1 MDSAEAQKLL
11 SSLGWL
17 ARTPADFR
25 KILLNR
31 STFQRYGDGD
41 TLFNLGDPPGGIYG
55 IAAGA
60 VEIEG
65 PTLVGETN
73 VLDIASSG
81 RWLGCEAV
89 FTGADRPFGVRAI
102 RPTEV
107 VHVPLAS
114 LEAIVAANPEAWRF
128 FGLLA
133 IESADIASAAAFTLL
148 IRDARKRGIAVLTRL
163 YDRSKRG
170 DLAISQER
178 LACLANLSRTSVVSI
193 VGELRNKGVVK
204 SGYRAL
210 ALGNAEGLKSMLAQ
224 AGSAGQ
230 HWNQNG

>member
-1 MDSAEAQKLL
+1 MDSAEAHRLL

-17 ARTPADFR
+17 AKTPTHFR
-25 KILLNR
+25 KSLLER
-31 STFQRYGDGD
+31 STFQRYGGGD
-41 TLFNLGDPPGGIYG
+41 ALFNLGDPPGGIYG
-55 IAAGA
+55 IATGA

-65 PTLVGETN
+65 PTPEGETN

-102 RPTEV
+102 MPTEV

-114 LEAIVAANPEAWRF
+114 LEAIVAAKPEAWRF

-133 IESADIASAAAFTLL
+133 IECADLASAAAFTLL

-163 YDRSKRG
+163 YDSSTWG

-210 ALGNAEGLKSMLAQ
+210 ALGSAEGLKSMLAH
-224 AGSAGQ
+224 GGPAGQ
-230 HWNQNG
+230 S